1 MHINLR
7 VILAK
12 KKLKISD
19 VVNGTGLSKTTVRAL
34 FYETSKGIQ
43 FQTLIAL
50 CRFLDCEVGELF
62 EIDKEGVNIE

>member
-1 MHINLR
+1 MRNNLR

-34 FYETSKGIQ
+34 FYETAKGIQ
-43 FQTLIAL
+43 FRTLETL

-62 EIDKEGVNIE
+62 EMDKEGVY